1 MDCGARWDQM
11 KARLGLADEADGAE
25 GQGEGGDDLAQDAE
39 GDGDRVASQPLLSD
53 VDKGERADDNG

>member
-1 MDCGARWDQM
+1 M

-25 GQGEGGDDLAQDAE
+25 AGEGGDDLSHDAE